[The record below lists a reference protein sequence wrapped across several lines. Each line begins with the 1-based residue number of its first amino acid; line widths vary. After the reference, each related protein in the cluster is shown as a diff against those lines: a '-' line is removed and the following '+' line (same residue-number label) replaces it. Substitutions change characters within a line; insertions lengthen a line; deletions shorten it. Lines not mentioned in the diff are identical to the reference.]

1 MKTANLTVRHELIAI
16 RDCLLKGADRHGDAL
31 FSLEFRQ
38 KTYLS
43 STPADNI
50 FVYIPNEWL
59 HEKDMRDDSK
69 VFLAGYFCPF
79 CPVAGCIDHAVDR
92 IPDNRGR

>member
-1 MKTANLTVRHELIAI
+1 MGTRF
-16 RDCLLKGADRHGDAL
+16 
-31 FSLEFRQ
+31 FSPGFRQ

-92 IPDNRGR
+92 IPDNGDRQMPKHEFHQSTQTGELRRP